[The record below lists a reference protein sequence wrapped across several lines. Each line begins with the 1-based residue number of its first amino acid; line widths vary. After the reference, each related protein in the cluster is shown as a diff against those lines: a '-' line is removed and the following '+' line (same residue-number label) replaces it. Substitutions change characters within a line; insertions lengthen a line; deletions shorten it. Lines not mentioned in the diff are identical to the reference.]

1 MVSDRYYT
9 ALAVPIRKGAGNC
22 YCEIAPAK
30 ESLEPV
36 PAFVSSFAVLHMRI
50 VTGLLIIGLA
60 ATPATM
66 SGQDS
71 TARPAPPPGAL
82 AAANDLLVAMNSE
95 QVMRVGATAA
105 FDAQVKAQPLMAPFV
120 GVMKE
125 WAERTLTMKEMGPAL
140 ARVYA
145 EIFSE
150 PELRQIIAF
159 YRSPVGRKLAGALP
173 QLTLRGM
180 EIGSAVAEAHSDE
193 LQEMIAKR
201 AAEIQAN
208 PPPQ

>member
-9 ALAVPIRKGAGNC
+9 ALAVPIRKGRAKR
-22 YCEIAPAK
+22 YCGIGPEK
-30 ESLEPV
+30 ESFGPV
-36 PAFVSSFAVLHMRI
+36 DTFVSSFAVFHMRI
-50 VTGLLIIGLA
+50 ATGFLIIGLA
-60 ATPATM
+60 LTPATL
-66 SGQDS
+66 SGQDPA
-71 TARPAPPPGAL
+71 ARPTPTPGAL
-82 AAANDLLVAMNSE
+82 AAASDLLVAMNSE

-125 WAERTLTMKEMGPAL
+125 WAERTLTMKEMGPPL

-150 PELRQIIAF
+150 SELRQIIAF
-159 YRSPVGRKLAGALP
+159 YQSPVGRKLAGALP

-180 EIGSAVAEAHSDE
+180 EIGSNVAEEHSD
-193 LQEMIAKR
+193 
-201 AAEIQAN
+201 
-208 PPPQ
+208 